1 MGRGF
6 TPSESPKQKSKP
18 DMCPRIYQKITCPA
32 ILTLAVCLPSAL
44 RAAQPDATLTPLVVT
59 AHQAPGDIL
68 SAKDMG
74 LFESATVAD
83 LSGLTPG
90 FAVVTSDNRGY
101 GDIISMR
108 GSANTLFFSPPA
120 VGMRVDDVPMGD
132 NSTYPSDL
140 LALDQVKVLRG
151 PQGTIYGRN
160 GAAGMLDLTTPRPG
174 ATNEFHLGTNYGS
187 YDSWGANLRTGG
199 PLGAGFSET
208 LQIYHQERN
217 GYIYDP
223 TLGRAIDDRS
233 LTGALANLYWKPT
246 QDSEWRL
253 RVSVERADDGGQRLS
268 LLNSSDPF
276 RVYSD
281 IAGQSVME
289 RYQISLHYT
298 KEGPWGRFK
307 SITAWQDWWLDPSVT
322 DLDLTNSAPGMGMS
336 STIRQNQLMWSQEF
350 RLESPEDTGPWSW
363 RTGLFFMNQDSSGD
377 GTRAFPREL
386 MPGYSVPFSY
396 RTLYD
401 LDQWNVA
408 AYGRASY
415 AVNPRLK
422 LSAGARLEYVDSEIN
437 RTMTWA
443 SPALPPSQL
452 PPPSLVNESTGAW
465 YLSPE
470 IGASYALCDTT
481 RLFARSA
488 IGVKPAGFSAFA
500 STPELAR
507 YDDETAW
514 TNELGVEVTLP
525 DQHLTWSLAGY
536 CNRLYDYQVNRQVP
550 YSTDFVTANAGTVTS
565 LGLETELRWQPVAGL
580 TLQGGAGLVHARF
593 DSSPNDGNA
602 VPFVPEFTGSLGA
615 RYDFQQGFYI
625 QSAVRL
631 TGPTYFDEA
640 NTGSYSQGSY
650 LCWDAE
656 IGYAKDHF
664 SVALY
669 GRNLLDRNYYTY
681 INPQIQA
688 GAPGDPQVF
697 GIRASLAF

>member
-1 MGRGF
+1 M
-6 TPSESPKQKSKP
+6 SP
-18 DMCPRIYQKITCPA
+18 RTYQKTTC
-32 ILTLAVCLPSAL
+32 LTSLLLAACPMAVL
-44 RAAQPDATLTPLVVT
+44 RAATPDATLMPLVVT
-59 AHQAPGDIL
+59 ANQSASDIL
-68 SAKDMG
+68 STKDLG
-74 LFESATVAD
+74 LFQTATLSD

-120 VGMRVDDVPMGD
+120 VGMMLDDVPLGE
-132 NSTYPSDL
+132 NCTYPSDL

-174 ATNEFHLGTNYGS
+174 ATNEFHLGTNFGS

-199 PLGAGFSET
+199 PLGAGFSQT

-233 LTGALANLYWKPT
+233 LTGALANLYWKPAP
-246 QDSEWRL
+246 DSEWRL
-253 RVSVERADDGGQRLS
+253 RVSVERANDGGQRLS
-268 LLNSSDPF
+268 LLDSPDPF

-281 IAGQSVME
+281 IPGESVME

-298 KEGPWGRFK
+298 KEAPWGRFK

-322 DLDLTNSAPGMGMS
+322 DLDLTNSLPGMGMS
-336 STIRQNQLMWSQEF
+336 SAIKQNQRLWSQEF
-350 RLESPEDTGPWSW
+350 RFESPEDAGPWSW
-363 RTGLFFMNQDSSGD
+363 RTGLFFMDQDSGGD
-377 GTRAFPREL
+377 GTREFPREL
-386 MPGYSVPFSY
+386 MPGFWAPFSY
-396 RTLYD
+396 RTVYD
-401 LDQWNVA
+401 LEQRSAA
-408 AYGRASY
+408 AYGRVTY

-422 LSAGARLEYVDSEIN
+422 LSAGARLEYVETEID

-443 SPALPPSQL
+443 SPVLPPSQL
-452 PPPSLVNESTGAW
+452 PPPSVVNESTSAW
-465 YLSPE
+465 YVSPE
-470 IGASYALCDTT
+470 IGASFKVCNAA

-488 IGVKPAGFSAFA
+488 IGVKPAGYSAFA
-500 STPELAR
+500 STSELAR
-507 YDDETAW
+507 YDDETEW
-514 TNELGVEVTLP
+514 TNELGAEVTLP
-525 DQHLTWSLAGY
+525 DQHLTWSLTGY

-565 LGLETELRWQPVAGL
+565 MGLETELRWQPLEGL
-580 TLQGGAGLVHARF
+580 TLQGGAGLVRARF
-593 DSSPNDGNA
+593 DSSSNDGNT
-602 VPFVPEFTGSLGA
+602 VPFIPEFTGNLGA
-615 RYDFQQGFYI
+615 RYDFLHGFYL

-640 NTGSYSQGSY
+640 NTARYSQGSY

-656 IGYAKDHF
+656 IGYAKDRF

-669 GRNLLDRNYYTY
+669 GHNLLDRQYYTY
-681 INPQIQA
+681 VNPQIEA

-697 GIRASLAF
+697 GVRASLSF